1 MGGYGVSFNRREML
15 RFGAYGATAAVLA
28 SASSSSVLAQLV
40 PQAQPLARDP
50 LAPLAAQPPRIL
62 TPSAP
67 AGIDPKLFARA
78 KAALDQHQIYAR
90 DTIGI
95 ADFSRPSSE
104 PRFHVVDL
112 ASGQVE
118 SHRVCHGRGSDPAHS
133 GYLERFSNDFGSYAT
148 SNGTY
153 TTGDYYDGKYG
164 LSMKVRGLDWS
175 NNNAESRAIVIHNAW
190 YAEDD
195 MIPLHG
201 MLGRS
206 EGCFAMSRKSQFDV
220 MRKLAGGRMIYA
232 DKLGQA

>member
-1 MGGYGVSFNRREML
+1 MLNRREML
-15 RFGAYGATAAVLA
+15 RLGAMGAAGAVI
-28 SASSSSVLAQLV
+28 SSSALSQTFQGLVAPAAPGTNAV
-40 PQAQPLARDP
+40 PQSPFAQRPVLT
-50 LAPLAAQPPRIL
+50 APQ
-62 TPSAP
+62 
-67 AGIDPKLFARA
+67 GIDPQLFARA
-78 KAALDQHQIYAR
+78 KAAMDQHRIYAR

-95 ADFSRPSSE
+95 VDFSKPSSE
-104 PRFHVVDL
+104 PRFHLVDL
-112 ASGQVE
+112 AGGQVE
-118 SHRVCHGRGSDPAHS
+118 SYRVAHGRGSDPAHS

-153 TTGDYYDGKYG
+153 TTGDYYQGKYG
-164 LSMKVRGLDWS
+164 LSMKVTGLDWS

-206 EGCFAMSRKSQFDV
+206 EGCFAMSRKSQYEV

-232 DKLGQA
+232 DKLA

>member
-1 MGGYGVSFNRREML
+1 MSFNRREML

-40 PQAQPLARDP
+40 PQAQPFARDP
-50 LAPLAAQPPRIL
+50 LARLAAQPQQFL

-67 AGIDPKLFARA
+67 AGIDPQLFARA

-104 PRFHVVDL
+104 PRFHLVDL

-148 SNGTY
+148 SCGTY
-153 TTGDYYDGKYG
+153 TTADYYDGKYG

-175 NNNAESRAIVIHNAW
+175 NNNAEARAIVIHNAW

-206 EGCFAMSRKSQFDV
+206 EGCFAMSKASQDRV
-220 MRKLAGGRMIYA
+220 MRKLAGGRMIFA
-232 DKLGQA
+232 EKLA

>member
-40 PQAQPLARDP
+40 PQAQPFARDP
-50 LAPLAAQPPRIL
+50 LARLAAQPQQFL

-67 AGIDPKLFARA
+67 AGIDPQLFARA

-104 PRFHVVDL
+104 ARFHLVDL

-148 SNGTY
+148 SCGTY
-153 TTGDYYDGKYG
+153 TTADYYDGKYG

-175 NNNAESRAIVIHNAW
+175 NNNAEARAIVIHNAW

-206 EGCFAMSRKSQFDV
+206 EGCFAMSKASQDRV
-220 MRKLAGGRMIYA
+220 MRKLAGGRMIFA
-232 DKLGQA
+232 EKLA